1 MCGVHLLVDSS
12 ASDDAAITNMVEAC
26 THRGPDHS
34 EIVQIKKGLFLAS
47 NRLKIS
53 DLRDDAN
60 QPIANEDRTAFLSW
74 NGFIYNYQDLKNQLL
89 EEGVVFKSRSDGE
102 VLFHWLKQKGVKG
115 ISFIEGMFAL
125 VFVDIQKSEIILA
138 RDPVGMKS
146 LYFYQQE
153 NKLLC
158 SSEVNC
164 LLKSGVV
171 KKEFNAEQ
179 ILPYWYLRNSLP
191 STTFYNEI
199 EELLPG
205 QVLQFGFDGQ
215 RKSTL
220 KVPIRSRNLGKET
233 AIDQA
238 LFQQRLTEAVLT
250 HFTAEVPVG
259 MILSG
264 GADSSLLYHI
274 WYKETGVPLPSY
286 TIGFERGKH
295 KNSMDAKYAAD
306 LTKAMGGGNQEIK
319 IGPEYFL
326 ATCDEYISQ
335 LDQPVGDSAGY
346 LTWAIAKE
354 AKKDVKVLVSGV
366 GADELFAGYNRH
378 KAFKVYLKHPRLWQ
392 NISSVLK
399 HFPFFSRNRQKF
411 LKGLHTAP
419 SRTFVNFAA
428 LYPVPEE
435 LGVELIGSY
444 PSSEGD
450 YKNALAYDRSLY
462 LVYDLL
468 KIHDNAC
475 MANGIEGRAP
485 FLDWSLIGLS
495 DSISNDLFM
504 RSKAKFWIKDT
515 LEKEGLAKIAKRE
528 KKGFGM
534 PILEW
539 FINHP
544 EFRNKLSSSVIAF
557 GEKYG
562 SFVSSEW
569 QHLLKKPEKHIQNHY
584 LLLFNVF
591 LLSEWINVHTQ

>member
-12 ASDDAAITNMVEAC
+12 VSDDAITNMVENC

-34 EIVQIKKGLFLAS
+34 EVIQIKKGIFLAS

-53 DLRDDAN
+53 DLRDEAN
-60 QPIANEDRTAFLSW
+60 QPIFNEERTAFLSW
-74 NGFIYNYQDLKNQLL
+74 NGFLYNYQDLKNQLL
-89 EEGVVFKSRSDGE
+89 EEGVVFKTRSDGE
-102 VLFHWLKQKGVKG
+102 VLFHWLKQKGIEG
-115 ISFIEGMFAL
+115 ISSIEGMFAV
-125 VFVDIQKSEIILA
+125 VFVDVQNSKIILA

-146 LYFYQQE
+146 LYFYQQK

-164 LLKSGVV
+164 LLKSGAV
-171 KKEFNAEQ
+171 KKEFDAEQ
-179 ILPYWYLRNSLP
+179 IVPFWYLRTSLP
-191 STTFYNEI
+191 SASFYKEI
-199 EELLPG
+199 KELLPG

-220 KVPIRSRNLGKET
+220 KLPIQKRLAGKEVAT
-233 AIDQA
+233 DQS
-238 LFQQRLTEAVLT
+238 LFEQQLTEAVLT

-286 TIGFERGKH
+286 TVGFERAKG
-295 KNSMDAKYAAD
+295 KNSIDAKYAAN
-306 LTKAMGGGNQEIK
+306 LTKTMGGGNHEIN
-319 IGPEYFL
+319 IGPDYFL
-326 ATCDEYISQ
+326 ATWEEYISQ

-354 AKKDVKVLVSGV
+354 AKKEVKVLVSGV

-378 KAFKVYLKHPRLWQ
+378 KAFKAYLKHPQLWQ
-392 NISSVLK
+392 NISGFLK
-399 HFPFFSRNRQKF
+399 HFPQLSRSRQKF
-411 LKGLHTAP
+411 LKGIHPEP
-419 SRTFVNFAA
+419 SRTFINFAA

-435 LGVELIGSY
+435 LGIRLKERY
-444 PSSEGD
+444 PTSEGD
-450 YKNALAYDRSLY
+450 FKNALAYDQSLY
-462 LVYDLL
+462 LVQDLL

-495 DSISNDLFM
+495 DSMSNEFFM
-504 RSKAKFWIKDT
+504 RTTAKSWIKDT
-515 LEKEGLAKIAKRE
+515 LVKEGLESIAKRE
-528 KKGFGM
+528 KRGFGL
-534 PILEW
+534 PILDW
-539 FINHP
+539 FNNHP

-562 SFVSSEW
+562 NFVSNEW
-569 QHLLKKPEKHIQNHY
+569 QPLLKHPEKHIQYHY

-591 LLSEWINVHTQ
+591 LLSEWINLNSQ